1 MVSKYIL
8 IPKAD
13 LQWKFESAIPQPLTL
28 LLDKRRGKSPN
39 GLNMSPL
46 FSTF

>member
-28 LLDKRRGKSPN
+28 LLDKYVS
-39 GLNMSPL
+39 S
-46 FSTF
+46 FFTF